1 MNKLNKY
8 LGYIFFKAI
17 DENSAKIIK
26 IIDID
31 DKKENIVTKNL
42 DTDEVETIK
51 FNDITG
57 YTPIN
62 PYGFVSFAKVELEGI
77 SDVIVSL
84 YRMLDIKIGVNEPYA
99 ICRQSVNDFFYD
111 LINNKNEGIAGV
123 SCTRENCPEGIPYE
137 SLAYC
142 DNLESFKIVNFYL
155 TDTLD
160 DILSCINTK
169 KYDNTLEKLYTTH
182 MNSVNPAYDKSKDN
196 NTSHQGWCRNLKTLL
211 TENNFINDIDTM
223 RNVTAVD
230 FVIADNLDI
239 KKSSDELDVPYI
251 NENLTVFFSNV
262 FRLGIKDAIAIEYDF
277 DIDLAEFNNT
287 KYFLVRD
294 KANKTYIIQYTL
306 NAEYRQDELYTKAT
320 TLSGIDKLRLAFY
333 EKYKNKK

>member
-17 DENSAKIIK
+17 DENSVKIIR

-31 DKKENIVTKNL
+31 NNKENIVIKNL
-42 DTDEVETIK
+42 DNGNIENLKFTDIS
-51 FNDITG
+51 G

-62 PYGFVSFAKVELEGI
+62 PYGFVSFAKIEIDGSE
-77 SDVIVSL
+77 DVIVSL
-84 YRMLDIKIGVNEPYA
+84 YRLLDIKLDINEPYA

-142 DNLESFKIVNFYL
+142 DKLDSVKIVNFYL

-169 KYDNTLEKLYTTH
+169 KYDNTLEKLYNIH
-182 MNSVNPAYDKSKDN
+182 MSSVNPAYDKSTDKN
-196 NTSHQGWCRNLKTLL
+196 KSHNGWCRNLKTLL

-230 FVIADNLDI
+230 FKINDNINI
-239 KKSSDELDVPYI
+239 KKSSDGLEVPYLDETAI
-251 NENLTVFFSNV
+251 VFFSNV
-262 FRLGIKDAIAIEYDF
+262 FKLGIKDAIAIEYDF

-294 KANKTYIIQYTL
+294 NDNKTYVIQYTL
-306 NAEYRQDELYTKAT
+306 NAEYRQDELYNKAN

-333 EKYKNKK
+333 EKYNKK

>member
-17 DENSAKIIK
+17 DENSVKIIR

-31 DKKENIVTKNL
+31 NNKENIVIKNL
-42 DTDEVETIK
+42 DNGNIENLKFTDIS
-51 FNDITG
+51 G

-62 PYGFVSFAKVELEGI
+62 PYGFVSFAKVEIDGSE
-77 SDVIVSL
+77 DVIVSL
-84 YRMLDIKIGVNEPYA
+84 YRLLDIKLDINEPYA

-142 DNLESFKIVNFYL
+142 DKLDSFKIVNFYL

-169 KYDNTLEKLYTTH
+169 KYDNTLEKLYNIH
-182 MNSVNPAYDKSKDN
+182 MNSVNPAYDKSTDKN
-196 NTSHQGWCRNLKTLL
+196 ISHNGWCRNLKTLL

-230 FVIADNLDI
+230 FKINDNINI
-239 KKSSDELDVPYI
+239 KKSSDGLEVPYLDETAI
-251 NENLTVFFSNV
+251 VFFSNV
-262 FRLGIKDAIAIEYDF
+262 FKLGIKDAIAIEYDF
-277 DIDLAEFNNT
+277 DIDLSEFNNT

-294 KANKTYIIQYTL
+294 NDNKTYVIQYTL
-306 NAEYRQDELYTKAT
+306 NAEYRQDELYSKAN

-333 EKYKNKK
+333 EKYNKK